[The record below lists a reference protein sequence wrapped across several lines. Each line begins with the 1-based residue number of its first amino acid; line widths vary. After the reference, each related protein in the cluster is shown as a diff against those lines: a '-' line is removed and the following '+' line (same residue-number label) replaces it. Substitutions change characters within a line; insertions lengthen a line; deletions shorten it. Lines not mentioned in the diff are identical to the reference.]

1 MNTSNIKK
9 YAPQARNDFIAAMR
23 KQAAK
28 YGITADRILP
38 AEQKGDLL
46 LIGDQVFPLSV
57 MKPRDK
63 LIKRIQTSSF
73 EQTIDYIAYS
83 WFNRLCAIR
92 YMECKGL
99 LDHGRRVLSS
109 ADGSAGLPQILE
121 ECLDIDLPGLDAS
134 RVAELKLD
142 GNKDEELYRELLL
155 AQCHGL
161 NQVMPLLFEQVSDES
176 ELLLPDNLTK
186 TDSLIRDL
194 VSSIPEEDWS
204 DVQIIGWLYQFYISE
219 KKDQVIGKV
228 VKSEDIP
235 AATQLF
241 TPNWIVKYLVQNS
254 VGRLWMMAQ
263 PDSTLASE
271 WEYYI
276 QPAEQTDEVNA
287 QLKQLIDVRISEDGD
302 TLNPESITVL
312 DPACGSGH
320 ILVEAYDCLKA
331 IYLERGYRSRDIPR
345 LILENNLYGID
356 IDTRAAQLASFALL
370 MKAREDDRRL
380 FSNPPK
386 LNIIAL
392 QDSLDLD
399 KDQTWQDLNLN
410 QAWQKGSH
418 FDLFGN
424 DQNDLSSPEND
435 ARYALIKELIQKF
448 KEATTFGSLICM
460 DSPEQDFAD
469 LQKTLQ
475 DLVAEGD
482 TLQKAAAKKLLPL
495 VIQAKLLAKQY
506 DAVIANPP
514 YMGGNGMNTALKDF
528 AKKKFPD
535 SKSDLFSMF
544 IERGFA
550 WCKDNGFNSMVTMQS
565 WMFLSSY
572 QAMREK
578 LLSNNSL
585 ISLIQLPYDGKGPTA
600 MGINFGV
607 SLAILQ
613 KYKINGLVGS
623 FDCFRYYEL
632 TEEGLPRKFPSLN
645 ERNVKTK
652 PDDFKKIPGSP
663 IAYWLDEKASLPFS
677 WEGKISTNSQ
687 LIQGMITGNN
697 SLYLRYWFEINKNSF
712 KELTNEGYWVP
723 YNKGGEAI
731 KWYGNHDYVA
741 NWKNNGQEFVRNRS
755 TNSHLYFK
763 PYVAWS
769 YLNTGGNAARLYPQG
784 FIWDVHGSGIFPNSE
799 KDLFQLTSFL
809 CSKVSNYYLAAI
821 NPTMSFQV
829 ENISMLPWDS
839 LKLQPKI
846 YENSKVAIDTAKYDW
861 DSHETSWDFTQNP
874 IIRTQQSNLEQA
886 FNTWQQ
892 QNADAVAEMKRLEEE
907 NNKLFIEAYGL
918 QDELTPDVPD
928 EQITL
933 TRADREK
940 DSQRLVSY
948 ALGCMMGR
956 YSLDEPGLIYAH
968 AGNQDFDASRYQTF
982 PADADGIIPLTEMH
996 WFEDDA
1002 THRIQEFLTAVWG
1015 KDTLDANMQW
1025 LAESLDKKASETAED
1040 TIRRY
1045 LASKF
1050 YKDHMQ
1056 TYKKRPIYW
1065 LFSSG
1070 KQGAFQA
1077 LVYLHRY
1084 NESTLARMRTEY
1096 VMPLISKM
1104 AAYANS
1110 LETAKESSDSAAEI
1124 KRIEKKLQE
1133 LHKQQA
1139 ELSSFEEKLRHYAD
1153 QRISLDLDDGVK
1165 VNYGKFG
1172 DVLAEVKAVTGE
1184 K

>member
-28 YGITADRILP
+28 YGITADSILP

-57 MKPRDK
+57 MKPREK

-155 AQCHGL
+155 AQCHAL
-161 NQVMPLLFEQVSDES
+161 NQVMPLLFEHVSDES

-392 QDSLDLD
+392 QDSQPDRLEAFSQDLANTNLEKSDLKELLDLFEH
-399 KDQTWQDLNLN
+399 
-410 QAWQKGSH
+410 AS
-418 FDLFGN
+418 
-424 DQNDLSSPEND
+424 
-435 ARYALIKELIQKF
+435 
-448 KEATTFGSLICM
+448 TFGSLIQI
-460 DSPEQDFAD
+460 PQAFTKKLPD
-469 LQKTLQ
+469 LETKLNTAL
-475 DLVAEGD
+475 ESGD
-482 TLQKAAAKKLLPL
+482 IFSQQSAHDLLPL
-495 VIQAKLLAKQY
+495 VQQAKLLAKQY

-514 YMGGNGMNTALKDF
+514 YMGGKGMNTALKDF

-535 SKSDLFSMF
+535 SKSDLFAMF
-544 IERGFA
+544 IERGFE
-550 WCKDNGFNSMVTMQS
+550 WCKDSGFNSMVTMQS

-572 QAMREK
+572 EAMREK

-585 ISLIQLPYDGKGPTA
+585 VSLIQLPYDGKGPTA
-600 MGINFGV
+600 MGISFGISV
-607 SLAILQ
+607 SILQ
-613 KYKINGLVGS
+613 KNKINGLIGD
-623 FDCFRYYEL
+623 FDCFRYFEL
-632 TEEGLPRKFPSLN
+632 TEDGIPKQFPSLN

-663 IAYWLDEKASLPFS
+663 VAYWASQKTLKSFS
-677 WEGKISTNSQ
+677 EFQLLENVGLVRQGASTSDNDRFLRRWYEVSKSK
-687 LIQGMITGNN
+687 LGLNIN
-697 SLYLRYWFEINKNSF
+697 SLKESIESKKKWF
-712 KELTNEGYWVP
+712 P
-723 YNKGGEAI
+723 YNKGGDYR
-731 KWYGNHDYVA
+731 KWYGNCEYIINYENDGYDL
-741 NWKNNGQEFVRNRS
+741 KEFQS
-755 TNSHLYFK
+755 TLNQGWTARLKSREYYFK
-763 PYVAWS
+763 
-769 YLNTGGNAARLYPQG
+769 NTVDFLHKSFFNQ
-784 FIWDVHGSGIFPNSE
+784 FNS
-799 KDLFQLTSFL
+799 LS
-809 CSKVSNYYLAAI
+809 
-821 NPTMSFQV
+821 
-829 ENISMLPWDS
+829 
-839 LKLQPKI
+839 
-846 YENSKVAIDTAKYDW
+846 
-861 DSHETSWDFTQNP
+861 FTQ
-874 IIRTQQSNLEQA
+874 S
-886 FNTWQQ
+886 
-892 QNADAVAEMKRLEEE
+892 
-907 NNKLFIEAYGL
+907 KLYM
-918 QDELTPDVPD
+918 P
-928 EQITL
+928 
-933 TRADREK
+933 
-940 DSQRLVSY
+940 
-948 ALGCMMGR
+948 
-956 YSLDEPGLIYAH
+956 
-968 AGNQDFDASRYQTF
+968 
-982 PADADGIIPLTEMH
+982 
-996 WFEDDA
+996 
-1002 THRIQEFLTAVWG
+1002 
-1015 KDTLDANMQW
+1015 
-1025 LAESLDKKASETAED
+1025 
-1040 TIRRY
+1040 
-1045 LASKF
+1045 ASKLNRRF
-1050 YKDHMQ
+1050 NRLRRFLYTQDKILKHFILPN
-1056 TYKKRPIYW
+1056 TC
-1065 LFSSG
+1065 
-1070 KQGAFQA
+1070 
-1077 LVYLHRY
+1077 
-1084 NESTLARMRTEY
+1084 ST
-1096 VMPLISKM
+1096 
-1104 AAYANS
+1104 
-1110 LETAKESSDSAAEI
+1110 
-1124 KRIEKKLQE
+1124 
-1133 LHKQQA
+1133 
-1139 ELSSFEEKLRHYAD
+1139 
-1153 QRISLDLDDGVK
+1153 
-1165 VNYGKFG
+1165 
-1172 DVLAEVKAVTGE
+1172 
-1184 K
+1184 

>member
-28 YGITADRILP
+28 YGITADSILP

-57 MKPRDK
+57 MKPREK
-63 LIKRIQTSSF
+63 LIKRIQATSF
-73 EQTIDYIAYS
+73 GQTIDYIAYS

-121 ECLDIDLPGLDAS
+121 ECLDIDLPSLDAG

-142 GNKDEELYRELLL
+142 GNKDEELYREILL
-155 AQCHGL
+155 AQCHAL

-194 VSSIPEEDWS
+194 VSSIPEEDWT

-287 QLKQLIDVRISEDGD
+287 QLKQLIDARISEDGD

-345 LILENNLYGID
+345 LILEKNLYGID

-392 QDSLDLD
+392 QDSQPERLDAFSQDLASTGLEKADLKELLDLFEH
-399 KDQTWQDLNLN
+399 
-410 QAWQKGSH
+410 AS
-418 FDLFGN
+418 
-424 DQNDLSSPEND
+424 
-435 ARYALIKELIQKF
+435 
-448 KEATTFGSLICM
+448 TFGSLIQI
-460 DSPEQDFAD
+460 PEAF
-469 LQKTLQ
+469 
-475 DLVAEGD
+475 
-482 TLQKAAAKKLLPL
+482 AKKLPDLETKLNEALESGDIFAQQSAQELLPL
-495 VIQAKLLAKQY
+495 IKQAKLLAKQY

-514 YMGGNGMNTALKDF
+514 YMGSKGMNTALKDF

-550 WCKDNGFNSMVTMQS
+550 WCKNSGFNSMVTMQS

-572 QAMREK
+572 EVMREK
-578 LLSNNSL
+578 LLQDRTLSCMVHMGN
-585 ISLIQLPYDGKGPTA
+585 GV
-600 MGINFGV
+600 MGIAFGTAATV
-607 SLAILQ
+607 MLNNHVNN
-613 KYKINGLVGS
+613 YEGS
-623 FDCFRYYEL
+623 FSYCENDDLSEY
-632 TEEGLPRKFPSLN
+632 GIPKQFPVQN
-645 ERNVKTK
+645 ERLKTAK

-663 IAYWLDEKASLPFS
+663 IAYWVSDKVRNSFSTFPNMGSLAVS
-677 WEGKISTNSQ
+677 SNGVQ
-687 LIQGMITGNN
+687 TGNN
-697 SLYLRYWFEINKNSF
+697 NNYVRSWNEINITKLNLKWF
-712 KELTNEGYWVP
+712 P
-723 YNKGGEAI
+723 YNKGGSYR
-731 KWYGNHDYVA
+731 KWYGNYEFLVD
-741 NWKNNGQEFVRNRS
+741 WEFNGRRIKSES
-755 TNSHLYFK
+755 NSCTRGEEYYLK
-763 PYVAWS
+763 LGITWS
-769 YLNTGGNAARLYPQG
+769 DVTSGKLAGRLLPEGFLFDAAGPSAFYEDKKLTYIGLGLLNTKFADY
-784 FIWDVHGSGIFPNSE
+784 W
-799 KDLFQLTSFL
+799 
-809 CSKVSNYYLAAI
+809 SKIL
-821 NPTMSFQV
+821 NPTLHFQSGDFRKLTLGPNYISINT
-829 ENISMLPWDS
+829 ENIVKS
-839 LKLQPKI
+839 LI
-846 YENSKVAIDTAKYDW
+846 SIAKFDW
-861 DSHETSWDFTQNP
+861 DSYETSWDFTQNP
-874 IIRTQQSNLEQA
+874 IIRTGQPNLEQA

-907 NNKLFIEAYGL
+907 NNKLFIDAYGL

-968 AGNQDFDASRYQTF
+968 AGNQDFDASRYQKF

-1015 KDTLDANMQW
+1015 KDTLDTNMQW
-1025 LAESLDKKASETAED
+1025 LAESLAKKANETAED

-1124 KRIEKKLQE
+1124 KRIEKKLQD

-1172 DVLAEVKAVTGE
+1172 DLLAEVKAVTGE

>member
-28 YGITADRILP
+28 YGITADSILS

-46 LIGDQVFPLSV
+46 LIGETVFPLSV
-57 MKPRDK
+57 LKPRDK
-63 LIKRIQTSSF
+63 LIKRIQASSF
-73 EQTIDYIAYS
+73 EQSIDYIAYS

-121 ECLDIDLPGLDAS
+121 ECLDIDLPGLNAS

-155 AQCHGL
+155 AQCHAL

-263 PDSTLASE
+263 PDSTLASS

-302 TLNPESITVL
+302 SLNPESITVL

-392 QDSLDLD
+392 QDSQPERLEAFSQDLASTGIAQTDLKELLDLFE
-399 KDQTWQDLNLN
+399 
-410 QAWQKGSH
+410 H
-418 FDLFGN
+418 
-424 DQNDLSSPEND
+424 SS
-435 ARYALIKELIQKF
+435 
-448 KEATTFGSLICM
+448 TFGSLIQI
-460 DSPEQDFAD
+460 P
-469 LQKTLQ
+469 
-475 DLVAEGD
+475 
-482 TLQKAAAKKLLPL
+482 AAFAKKLSDLESKLNTAAESGDIFSQQSAQELLTL
-495 VIQAKLLAKQY
+495 VQQAKLLAKQY

-514 YMGGNGMNTALKDF
+514 YMGGKGMNAALKDF
-528 AKKKFPD
+528 AKKQFPD
-535 SKSDLFSMF
+535 SKSDLFAMF

-550 WCKDNGFNSMVTMQS
+550 WCKDSGFNSMVTMQS

-572 QAMREK
+572 EAMREK
-578 LLSNNSL
+578 LLQDRTIQTMAHL
-585 ISLIQLPYDGKGPTA
+585 GARAFPEISGEVVQTTAFVMQGKHLEGFKPVFFRLVNTEQNKKEIELKA
-600 MGINFGV
+600 
-607 SLAILQ
+607 
-613 KYKINGLVGS
+613 GLNR
-623 FDCFRYYEL
+623 FDS
-632 TEEGLPRKFPSLN
+632 T
-645 ERNVKTK
+645 VQ
-652 PDDFKKIPGSP
+652 DDFKKIPGSP
-663 IAYWLDEKASLPFS
+663 VAYWVSDKVREIFHDSSSLSQFVKPMIGMRTGDNDRFMRRWYEVS
-677 WEGKISTNSQ
+677 LKESHFNSQ
-687 LIQGMITGNN
+687 SSAEAMESQKK
-697 SLYLRYWFEINKNSF
+697 WF
-712 KELTNEGYWVP
+712 P
-723 YNKGGEAI
+723 YQKGGSFRR
-731 KWYGNHDYVA
+731 WYGNLEYLV
-741 NWKNNGQEFVRNRS
+741 NWFNDGYEIKDNTL
-755 TNSHLYFK
+755 TN
-763 PYVAWS
+763 
-769 YLNTGGNAARLYPQG
+769 YPQLS
-784 FIWDVHGSGIFPNSE
+784 WDNLGWKISNEKSYFLPSITWTATSSSYFGVRFADSGCLYDVKGSFCSPSE
-799 KDLFQLTSFL
+799 DLLL
-809 CSKVSNYYLAAI
+809 LILGLLGSKFTESVVKIL
-821 NPTMSFQV
+821 NPTIEIQPRDIAV
-829 ENISMLPWDS
+829 IPYLHDKLS
-839 LKLQPKI
+839 LKKDEINFVVNKLIGISKLNWNS
-846 YENSKVAIDTAKYDW
+846 YETA
-861 DSHETSWDFTQNP
+861 WDFSQNP
-874 IIRTQQSNLEQA
+874 TIRTGQPNLEQA

-907 NNKLFIEAYGL
+907 NNKQFIDAYGL

-968 AGNQDFDASRYQTF
+968 AGNQDFDASRYQKF

-1002 THRIQEFLTAVWG
+1002 THRIQEFLAAVWG
-1015 KDTLDANMQW
+1015 KDTLEANMLW

-1104 AAYANS
+1104 TAMVNS
-1110 LETAKESSDSAAEI
+1110 LQSEIENSDSAAEI
-1124 KRIEKKLQE
+1124 KRKEKELQN

-1139 ELSSFEEKLRHYAD
+1139 ELSTFEEKLRHYAD

-1172 DVLAEVKAVTGE
+1172 DLLAEVKAVTGE

>member
-1 MNTSNIKK
+1 MNTSHIKK

-109 ADGSAGLPQILE
+109 ADGNAGLPQILE

-134 RVAELKLD
+134 RVAEFKLD

-155 AQCHGL
+155 AQCHAL

-276 QPAEQTDEVNA
+276 QPAEQSDEVNA

-356 IDTRAAQLASFALL
+356 IDTRAAQLASFVLL

-392 QDSLDLD
+392 QDSQPERLDAFSQDLASTGIVEADLKELLDLFEH
-399 KDQTWQDLNLN
+399 T
-410 QAWQKGSH
+410 S
-418 FDLFGN
+418 
-424 DQNDLSSPEND
+424 
-435 ARYALIKELIQKF
+435 
-448 KEATTFGSLICM
+448 TFGSLIQIPQAFSKKLP
-460 DSPEQDFAD
+460 DLESKLNTALESGDIFA
-469 LQKTLQ
+469 QQ
-475 DLVAEGD
+475 SAQE
-482 TLQKAAAKKLLPL
+482 LLPL
-495 VIQAKLLAKQY
+495 VLQAKLLAKQY

-514 YMGGNGMNTALKDF
+514 YMGSKFYTSSL
-528 AKKKFPD
+528 KKFID
-535 SKSDLFSMF
+535 KIYKVAKGDLYTCFMVRNEHFSKAGGLIGM
-544 IERGFA
+544 ITIP
-550 WCKDNGFNSMVTMQS
+550 N
-565 WMFLSSY
+565 WMFLSGY
-572 QAMREK
+572 EDLRERLFETTHLQTMSHNGRGVFGSDFGSCAFTFQK
-578 LLSNNSL
+578 APILNYLGAYKRL
-585 ISLIQLPYDGKGPTA
+585 FDKQG
-600 MGINFGV
+600 GV
-607 SLAILQ
+607 SSNDELDDLF
-613 KYKINGLVGS
+613 KKS
-623 FDCFRYYEL
+623 SCFFACE
-632 TEEGLPRKFPSLN
+632 N
-645 ERNVKTK
+645 
-652 PDDFKKIPGSP
+652 DFKKIPGSP
-663 IAYWLDEKASLPFS
+663 IAYWVSN
-677 WEGKISTNSQ
+677 KILSAFENFDSIDKYSTFK
-687 LIQGMITGNN
+687 QGMATSDNERF
-697 SLYLRYWFEINKNSF
+697 LRYWQEVSFNKADLNCCNPSDLIESKSKWF
-712 KELTNEGYWVP
+712 P
-723 YNKGGEAI
+723 YNKGGHYR
-731 KWYGNHDYVA
+731 KWYGNNEYFV
-741 NWKNNGQEFVRNRS
+741 NWENDGKEMKDF
-755 TNSHLYFK
+755 TATL
-763 PYVAWS
+763 
-769 YLNTGGNAARLYPQG
+769 PQG
-784 FIWDVHGSGIFPNSE
+784 TWVRLKSREYYCLPNITYSGLSIGDFACRISNHGFLFDTKGSCIFTEDYGDLLILSG
-799 KDLFQLTSFL
+799 LL
-809 CSKVSNYYLAAI
+809 
-821 NPTMSFQV
+821 
-829 ENISMLPWDS
+829 
-839 LKLQPKI
+839 
-846 YENSKVAIDTAKYDW
+846 NSKISQCFLNILCPTLDYSMVGVKKLPVIIIDQVKKTVEESRLIAKKDW
-861 DSHETSWDFTQNP
+861 DSYETSWDFTQNP
-874 IIRTQQSNLEQA
+874 IIHTQQSNLEQA

-892 QNADAVAEMKRLEEE
+892 QNTDAVAEMKHLEEE
-907 NNKLFIEAYGL
+907 NNKLFIDAYGL

-928 EQITL
+928 QQITL

-968 AGNQDFDASRYQTF
+968 AGNQDFEASRYQKF

-1015 KDTLDANMQW
+1015 KDTLDANMLW

-1104 AAYANS
+1104 SAMANS
-1110 LETAKESSDSAAEI
+1110 LQSEIENSDSAAEI
-1124 KRIEKKLQE
+1124 KRKEKELQN

-1172 DVLAEVKAVTGE
+1172 DLLAEVKAITGE

>member
-28 YGITADRILP
+28 YGITADSILP

-57 MKPRDK
+57 MKSRDK

-121 ECLDIDLPGLDAS
+121 ECLDIDLPNLDAS

-155 AQCHGL
+155 AQCHAL

-254 VGRLWMMAQ
+254 VGRLWMMAH
-263 PDSTLASE
+263 PESTLASS

-276 QPAEQTDEVNA
+276 QPAEQSDEVNA

-392 QDSLDLD
+392 QDSQPERLQAFSQDLANTGIAQADLKELLDLFEH
-399 KDQTWQDLNLN
+399 
-410 QAWQKGSH
+410 AS
-418 FDLFGN
+418 
-424 DQNDLSSPEND
+424 
-435 ARYALIKELIQKF
+435 
-448 KEATTFGSLICM
+448 TFGSLIEI
-460 DSPEQDFAD
+460 PQAF
-469 LQKTLQ
+469 
-475 DLVAEGD
+475 
-482 TLQKAAAKKLLPL
+482 AKKLPDLESKLNTALESGDIFSQQSAQELLPL
-495 VIQAKLLAKQY
+495 VQQAKLLGKQY

-514 YMGGNGMNTALKDF
+514 YMGGKGMNTALKDF

-535 SKSDLFSMF
+535 SKSDLFAMF

-550 WCKDNGFNSMVTMQS
+550 WCKDSGFNSMVTMQS

-572 QAMREK
+572 EAMREK
-578 LLSNNSL
+578 LLQDRTIQTMAHL
-585 ISLIQLPYDGKGPTA
+585 GARAFPEISGEVVQTTAFVMQGTHLNGFKPVFFRLVDTAQDSKEIELKAGLNRFDSTIQ
-600 MGINFGV
+600 
-607 SLAILQ
+607 
-613 KYKINGLVGS
+613 
-623 FDCFRYYEL
+623 
-632 TEEGLPRKFPSLN
+632 
-645 ERNVKTK
+645 
-652 PDDFKKIPGSP
+652 DDFKKIPGSP
-663 IAYWLDEKASLPFS
+663 IAYWVSDNVREIFDISPSLS
-677 WEGKISTNSQ
+677 SIAETRK
-687 LIQGMITGNN
+687 GMVTGNN
-697 SLYLRYWFEINKNSF
+697 ENYVRSWYEIKISNFGAAGYSRESAKCSGLKWF
-712 KELTNEGYWVP
+712 P
-723 YNKGGEAI
+723 YNKGGGFR
-731 KWYGNHDYVA
+731 KWYGNKIDVVNWQNDGALLQSAKHPTENRVWATNFNLDYIFKPNVNWGAVTSSDFSARYSCGGELFDAGGSAAFTDNYPLMLLIAYLNSYVA
-741 NWKNNGQEFVRNRS
+741 
-755 TNSHLYFK
+755 
-763 PYVAWS
+763 S
-769 YLNTGGNAARLYPQG
+769 YCLKT
-784 FIWDVHGSGIFPNSE
+784 
-799 KDLFQLTSFL
+799 
-809 CSKVSNYYLAAI
+809 I
-821 NPTMSFQV
+821 NPTLNFQAG
-829 ENISMLPWDS
+829 NISNLPIKIMNSDTVTTYTS
-839 LKLQPKI
+839 KLI
-846 YENSKVAIDTAKYDW
+846 DLSKTDW
-861 DSHETSWDFTQNP
+861 DSYEISWDFTENP
-874 IIRTQQSNLEQA
+874 IIRTGQPNLEQA
-886 FNTWQQ
+886 FNSWQQ

-907 NNKLFIEAYGL
+907 NNKLFIDAYGL

-968 AGNQDFDASRYQTF
+968 AGNQDFDASRYQKF

-1015 KDTLDANMQW
+1015 KDTLDANMLW

-1124 KRIEKKLQE
+1124 KRIEKKLQD

-1172 DVLAEVKAVTGE
+1172 DLLANVKDITGD
-1184 K
+1184 KSQ

>member
-46 LIGDQVFPLSV
+46 LIGDQVFSLSV
-57 MKPRDK
+57 MKPREK

-155 AQCHGL
+155 AQCHAL

-263 PDSTLASE
+263 PESMLASG

-276 QPAEQTDEVNA
+276 QPAEQSDEVNA

-302 TLNPESITVL
+302 SLNPESITVL

-392 QDSLDLD
+392 QDSQPERLDAISQDLASTGIAQADLKELLDLFEH
-399 KDQTWQDLNLN
+399 
-410 QAWQKGSH
+410 AS
-418 FDLFGN
+418 
-424 DQNDLSSPEND
+424 
-435 ARYALIKELIQKF
+435 
-448 KEATTFGSLICM
+448 TFGSLIQI
-460 DSPEQDFAD
+460 PEAF
-469 LQKTLQ
+469 
-475 DLVAEGD
+475 
-482 TLQKAAAKKLLPL
+482 AKKLPDLESKLNKALESGDIFAQQSAQELLPL
-495 VIQAKLLAKQY
+495 VQQAKLLAKQY

-514 YMGGNGMNTALKDF
+514 YMGGKGMNTALKDF

-535 SKSDLFSMF
+535 SKSDLFAMF
-544 IERGFA
+544 IERGFE
-550 WCKDNGFNSMVTMQS
+550 WCKDSGFNSMVTMQS

-572 QAMREK
+572 EAMREK
-578 LLSNNSL
+578 LLQDRTIQTMAHL
-585 ISLIQLPYDGKGPTA
+585 GARAFPEISGEVVQTTAFVMQGKHLDGFKPVFFRLVDTEQD
-600 MGINFGV
+600 
-607 SLAILQ
+607 Q
-613 KYKINGLVGS
+613 KENELKAGLNR
-623 FDCFRYYEL
+623 FDS
-632 TEEGLPRKFPSLN
+632 T
-645 ERNVKTK
+645 VQ
-652 PDDFKKIPGSP
+652 DDFKKIPGSP
-663 IAYWLDEKASLPFS
+663 VAYWVSEKVREIFDVSPSLSLIAETRKGMVTGSNENYVRS
-677 WEGKISTNSQ
+677 W
-687 LIQGMITGNN
+687 
-697 SLYLRYWFEINKNSF
+697 YEINTSTF
-712 KELTNEGYWVP
+712 GSTGYSRESAKKSGLKWFP
-723 YNKGGEAI
+723 YNKGGGFR
-731 KWYGNHDYVA
+731 KWYGNKLDVVNWQNDGALLQSAKHPTENRVWATNFNLDYIFKPNVNWGAVTSSDFSARYSCGSELFDAGGSAAFTDNYPLMLLIAYLNSYVA
-741 NWKNNGQEFVRNRS
+741 
-755 TNSHLYFK
+755 
-763 PYVAWS
+763 S
-769 YLNTGGNAARLYPQG
+769 YCLKT
-784 FIWDVHGSGIFPNSE
+784 
-799 KDLFQLTSFL
+799 
-809 CSKVSNYYLAAI
+809 I
-821 NPTMSFQV
+821 NPTLNFQAG
-829 ENISMLPWDS
+829 NISNLPIKIMNSDTVTTYTS
-839 LKLQPKI
+839 KLI
-846 YENSKVAIDTAKYDW
+846 DLSKTDW
-861 DSHETSWDFTQNP
+861 DSYEISWDFTENP
-874 IIRTQQSNLEQA
+874 IIRTGQPNLEQA
-886 FNTWQQ
+886 FNTWKQ
-892 QNADAVAEMKRLEEE
+892 QNSAAVAEMKRLEEE
-907 NNKLFIEAYGL
+907 NNKLFIDAYGL

-968 AGNQDFDASRYQTF
+968 AGNRDFDANRYQKF
-982 PADADGIIPLTEMH
+982 PVDADGIIPLTEMH

-1025 LAESLDKKASETAED
+1025 LAESLDKKANETAED

-1124 KRIEKKLQE
+1124 KRIEKKLQD

-1172 DVLAEVKAVTGE
+1172 DLLAEVKAITGGSGE
-1184 K
+1184 

>member
-1 MNTSNIKK
+1 MNTTNIKK

-28 YGITADRILP
+28 YGITAEQILP

-46 LIGDQVFPLSV
+46 LIGDTVFPLSV
-57 MKPRDK
+57 TKPREK
-63 LIKRIQTSSF
+63 LIKRIQASSF
-73 EQTIDYIAYS
+73 EQSIDYIAYS

-121 ECLDIDLPGLDAS
+121 ECLEIDLPGLDRS
-134 RVAELKLD
+134 RIAELKLD

-155 AQCHGL
+155 AQCHAL

-263 PDSTLASE
+263 PDSTLASS

-392 QDSLDLD
+392 QDSQPERLEALSQDLANTGIAQSDLKELLDLFEH
-399 KDQTWQDLNLN
+399 
-410 QAWQKGSH
+410 AS
-418 FDLFGN
+418 
-424 DQNDLSSPEND
+424 
-435 ARYALIKELIQKF
+435 
-448 KEATTFGSLICM
+448 TFGSLIQI
-460 DSPEQDFAD
+460 PQTF
-469 LQKTLQ
+469 
-475 DLVAEGD
+475 
-482 TLQKAAAKKLLPL
+482 AKKLPELESKLNKALESGDIFAQQSAQELLPF
-495 VIQAKLLAKQY
+495 VQQANLLAKQY

-514 YMGGNGMNTALKDF
+514 YMGGKGMNTALKDF

-535 SKSDLFSMF
+535 SKSDLFAMF
-544 IERGFA
+544 IERGFV

-572 QAMREK
+572 EAMREK
-578 LLSNNSL
+578 LLQDRTIQTMAHL
-585 ISLIQLPYDGKGPTA
+585 GARAFPEISGEVVQATAFVMQGKHLNGFKPVFFRLVDTEKDQKENELKAGLNRFDSTIQ
-600 MGINFGV
+600 
-607 SLAILQ
+607 
-613 KYKINGLVGS
+613 
-623 FDCFRYYEL
+623 
-632 TEEGLPRKFPSLN
+632 
-645 ERNVKTK
+645 
-652 PDDFKKIPGSP
+652 DDFKKIPGSP
-663 IAYWLDEKASLPFS
+663 VAYWVSEKVREIFSL
-677 WEGKISTNSQ
+677 EKIGALLKSDGQ
-687 LIQGMITGNN
+687 LLTGNN
-697 SLYLRYWFEINKNSF
+697 EKFLRNFWEIKANEVGHDKNW
-712 KELTNEGYWVP
+712 KLHH
-723 YNKGGEAI
+723 KGGDYR
-731 KWYGNHDYVA
+731 KWYGNVE
-741 NWKNNGQEFVRNRS
+741 WV
-755 TNSHLYFK
+755 
-763 PYVAWS
+763 VAWD
-769 YLNTGGNAARLYPQG
+769 LNTREHYRKDKIARIPKEEVWDLEGVTWSTITSANASFRKVLWFESFNKAAPTLLGKDPQD
-784 FIWDVHGSGIFPNSE
+784 IDLCLGILNSKISE
-799 KDLFQLTSFL
+799 KLLKIL
-809 CSKVSNYYLAAI
+809 
-821 NPTMSFQV
+821 NPTVNCLV
-829 ENISMLPWDS
+829 EDIEAIPILKINS
-839 LKLQPKI
+839 LDFI
-846 YENSKVAIDTAKYDW
+846 ENVRRCVLLSKGDW
-861 DSHETSWDFTQNP
+861 DSYENSWDFTQNP
-874 IIRTQQSNLEQA
+874 IIRTQQPNLEQA

-907 NNKLFIEAYGL
+907 NNKLFIDAYGL
-918 QDELTPDVPD
+918 QDELTPEVPD
-928 EQITL
+928 AQITL

-968 AGNQDFDASRYQTF
+968 AGNQDFDASRYQAF
-982 PADADGIIPLTEMH
+982 QADADGIIPLTEMH

-1002 THRIQEFLTAVWG
+1002 THRIREFLAAVWG
-1015 KDTLDANMQW
+1015 KDTLEANMLW

-1104 AAYANS
+1104 AAMVNS
-1110 LETAKESSDSAAEI
+1110 LHSEIENSDSAAEI
-1124 KRIEKKLQE
+1124 KRKEKELQN

-1139 ELSSFEEKLRHYAD
+1139 ELSTFEEKLRHYAD

-1172 DVLAEVKAVTGE
+1172 DLLAEVKAITGE

>member
-28 YGITADRILP
+28 YGITADSILP

-57 MKPRDK
+57 MKPREK

-109 ADGSAGLPQILE
+109 ADGSAGLPQLLE
-121 ECLDIDLPGLDAS
+121 ECLDIELPGLNTS

-155 AQCHGL
+155 AQCHAL

-254 VGRLWMMAQ
+254 VGRLWMMAH
-263 PDSTLASE
+263 PESTLASS

-392 QDSLDLD
+392 QDSQPERLDAFSQDLANTGIAQTDLKELLDLFEH
-399 KDQTWQDLNLN
+399 
-410 QAWQKGSH
+410 AS
-418 FDLFGN
+418 
-424 DQNDLSSPEND
+424 
-435 ARYALIKELIQKF
+435 
-448 KEATTFGSLICM
+448 TFGSLIQI
-460 DSPEQDFAD
+460 PEAF
-469 LQKTLQ
+469 
-475 DLVAEGD
+475 
-482 TLQKAAAKKLLPL
+482 AKKLPDLEEKLNIALESGDIFAQQSAQELLPL
-495 VIQAKLLAKQY
+495 VQQAKLLAKQY

-514 YMGGNGMNTALKDF
+514 YMGGKGMNPALKDF

-535 SKSDLFSMF
+535 SKSDLFAMF

-550 WCKDNGFNSMVTMQS
+550 WSKDSGFNNMVTMQS

-572 QAMREK
+572 EAMREK
-578 LLSNNSL
+578 LLQDRTIQTMAHL
-585 ISLIQLPYDGKGPTA
+585 GARAFPEISGEVVQATAFVMQGKHLDGFKPVFFRLVDTEQDQKETELRSGLNRFDSTIQ
-600 MGINFGV
+600 
-607 SLAILQ
+607 
-613 KYKINGLVGS
+613 
-623 FDCFRYYEL
+623 
-632 TEEGLPRKFPSLN
+632 
-645 ERNVKTK
+645 
-652 PDDFKKIPGSP
+652 DDFKKIPGSP
-663 IAYWLDEKASLPFS
+663 IAYWAPKEFIKSFKVHKPIYDISIS
-677 WEGKISTNSQ
+677 EGQN
-687 LIQGMITGNN
+687 ITANN
-697 SLYLRYWFEINKNSF
+697 NKYLRQHWEINKDLVSTSGKWAF
-712 KELTNEGYWVP
+712 YA
-723 YNKGGEAI
+723 KGGIFRKWFGNLDTVVDWSKEARKAYREHPSARI
-731 KWYGNHDYVA
+731 IPEYLRFREGITWTLIS
-741 NWKNNGQEFVRNRS
+741 S
-755 TNSHLYFK
+755 TSQSFRLLPTYATFDK
-763 PYVAWS
+763 
-769 YLNTGGNAARLYPQG
+769 GG
-784 FIWDVHGSGIFPNSE
+784 SSIFFDNSE
-799 KDLFQLTSFL
+799 KLKSTLLFL
-809 CSKVSNYYLAAI
+809 
-821 NPTMSFQV
+821 
-829 ENISMLPWDS
+829 
-839 LKLQPKI
+839 
-846 YENSKVAIDTAKYDW
+846 NSKVAEYSFKFFNSTLNLQVDDVRKLPFTAELIDINNKKLDSLIEISKKDW
-861 DSHETSWDFTQNP
+861 DSYETSWDFTQNP

-892 QNADAVAEMKRLEEE
+892 QNTDAVAEMKRLEEE
-907 NNKLFIEAYGL
+907 NNKLFIDAYGL

-956 YSLDEPGLIYAH
+956 YNLDEPGLIYAH
-968 AGNQDFDASRYQTF
+968 AGNQDFDASRYKTF

-1002 THRIQEFLTAVWG
+1002 TYRIREFLTAVWG

-1025 LAESLDKKASETAED
+1025 LAESLDKKANETAED

-1104 AAYANS
+1104 AAYANL
-1110 LETAKESSDSAAEI
+1110 LETAKENSDSAAEI
-1124 KRIEKKLQE
+1124 KRKEKELQN

-1139 ELSSFEEKLRHYAD
+1139 ELSRFEEKLRHYAD

-1172 DVLAEVKAVTGE
+1172 DLLAEVKAITGE

>member
-28 YGITADRILP
+28 YGITADNILP

-57 MKPRDK
+57 MKSREK

-155 AQCHGL
+155 VQCHAL

-194 VSSIPEEDWS
+194 VTSIPEEDWS

-276 QPAEQTDEVNA
+276 QPAEQSNEVNA

-392 QDSLDLD
+392 QDSQPERLDAFSQDLASTGIAQTDLKELLDL
-399 KDQTWQDLNLN
+399 
-410 QAWQKGSH
+410 
-418 FDLFGN
+418 F
-424 DQNDLSSPEND
+424 E
-435 ARYALIKELIQKF
+435 YAS
-448 KEATTFGSLICM
+448 TFGSLIQI
-460 DSPEQDFAD
+460 PQAF
-469 LQKTLQ
+469 
-475 DLVAEGD
+475 
-482 TLQKAAAKKLLPL
+482 AKKLPDLESKLNTALESGDIFAQQSAQELLPL
-495 VIQAKLLAKQY
+495 LQQAKLLAKQY

-514 YMGGNGMNTALKDF
+514 YMGNKYLNPNLKNYL
-528 AKKKFPD
+528 KKNYQGYEK
-535 SKSDLFSMF
+535 DLFSAFMIRDLQLAKESGQLGFMSPFVWMF
-544 IERGFA
+544 I
-550 WCKDNGFNSMVTMQS
+550 
-565 WMFLSSY
+565 SSY
-572 QAMREK
+572 ENLRAHF
-578 LLSNNSL
+578 
-585 ISLIQLPYDGKGPTA
+585 IDHATITSLIQLEYSGFDGATVPICTFTLAKSHVSNFMGSYIRLSDFRGSENQAPKTLQAINNPDCGWFFTA
-600 MGINFGV
+600 
-607 SLAILQ
+607 
-613 KYKINGLVGS
+613 
-623 FDCFRYYEL
+623 
-632 TEEGLPRKFPSLN
+632 
-645 ERNVKTK
+645 K

-663 IAYWLDEKASLPFS
+663 IAYWMPENLKNIFKVSEKLGDIAPVKKGLVTSDNNRFLRT
-677 WEGKISTNSQ
+677 WYEVNIGKTNFTCDSRKTSYTCGAKWFP
-687 LIQGMITGNN
+687 IN
-697 SLYLRYWFEINKNSF
+697 S
-712 KELTNEGYWVP
+712 
-723 YNKGGEAI
+723 GGEFR
-731 KWYGNHDYVA
+731 KWYGNNETLINWELDGKEIIEYNADLYGSASRQIQNTQYYFKEALTWSNITSGRFGIRATGKGYIFGCAGTVALPKEGDFYYIAALLNSHIANYLLQIFNPTLNFVVA
-741 NWKNNGQEFVRNRS
+741 NIASLAVVTLPNYKINITDNTKSLIHFAK
-755 TNSHLYFK
+755 TN
-763 PYVAWS
+763 
-769 YLNTGGNAARLYPQG
+769 
-784 FIWDVHGSGIFPNSE
+784 
-799 KDLFQLTSFL
+799 
-809 CSKVSNYYLAAI
+809 
-821 NPTMSFQV
+821 
-829 ENISMLPWDS
+829 WDS
-839 LKLQPKI
+839 
-846 YENSKVAIDTAKYDW
+846 Y
-861 DSHETSWDFTQNP
+861 ETSWDFSLNP
-874 IIRTQQSNLEQA
+874 IICTQQPNLEQA
-886 FNTWQQ
+886 FNSWQQ
-892 QNADAVAEMKRLEEE
+892 QNAYAVAEMKRLEEE
-907 NNKLFIEAYGL
+907 NNKLFIDAYGL

-1002 THRIQEFLTAVWG
+1002 THRIREFLTAVWG
-1015 KDTLDANMQW
+1015 KDTLDANMLW
-1025 LAESLDKKASETAED
+1025 LAESLGKKASETAED

-1104 AAYANS
+1104 AAYATS

-1124 KRIEKKLQE
+1124 KRIEKKLQD

-1172 DVLAEVKAVTGE
+1172 DLLAEVKAITGGSGE
-1184 K
+1184 

>member
-28 YGITADRILP
+28 YGITADSILP

-155 AQCHGL
+155 AQCHAL

-263 PDSTLASE
+263 PESMLSNE

-287 QLKQLIDVRISEDGD
+287 QLKKLIDVRISEDGD

-392 QDSLDLD
+392 QDSQPDRLEAFSQDLANTGIAQTDLKELLDL
-399 KDQTWQDLNLN
+399 
-410 QAWQKGSH
+410 
-418 FDLFGN
+418 F
-424 DQNDLSSPEND
+424 E
-435 ARYALIKELIQKF
+435 YAS
-448 KEATTFGSLICM
+448 TFGSLIQI
-460 DSPEQDFAD
+460 PEAF
-469 LQKTLQ
+469 
-475 DLVAEGD
+475 
-482 TLQKAAAKKLLPL
+482 AKKLPDLETKLNEALESGDIFAQQSAQEILPL
-495 VIQAKLLAKQY
+495 VQQAKLLAKQY

-514 YMGGNGMNTALKDF
+514 YMGGKGMNTALKDF

-535 SKSDLFSMF
+535 SKSDLFAIF
-544 IERGFA
+544 IERGFV
-550 WCKDNGFNSMVTMQS
+550 WCKSSGFNSMVTMQS

-572 QAMREK
+572 EAMREK
-578 LLSNNSL
+578 LLQDRTLSCMVHMGN
-585 ISLIQLPYDGKGPTA
+585 GV
-600 MGINFGV
+600 MGIAFGTAATV
-607 SLAILQ
+607 MLNNHVNN
-613 KYKINGLVGS
+613 YEGS
-623 FDCFRYYEL
+623 FSYCENDDVNEF
-632 TEEGLPRKFPSLN
+632 GIPKQFPVQN
-645 ERNVKTK
+645 ERLKTAK

-663 IAYWLDEKASLPFS
+663 VAYWLS
-677 WEGKISTNSQ
+677 N
-687 LIQGMITGNN
+687 
-697 SLYLRYWFEINKNSF
+697 NSF
-712 KELTNEGYWVP
+712 KVFEKSETIQNVAEPRQGMATSDVNRFIRFWHEVSYKNIKLDSSDNNEAKKSTCKWFP
-723 YNKGGEAI
+723 HNKGGEFRR
-731 KWYGNHDYVA
+731 WYGNNLHVV
-741 NWKNNGQEFVRNRS
+741 NWYNGGEEVLGYAAQLYGSPTRTIKNISF
-755 TNSHLYFK
+755 YFQ
-763 PYVAWS
+763 PSVSWS
-769 YLNTGGNAARLYPQG
+769 L
-784 FIWDVHGSGIFPNSE
+784 IGSGIFSARINDKGFTFDVAGPSAFPTQENLNFVAGFLNSNVA
-799 KDLFQLTSFL
+799 FHFI
-809 CSKVSNYYLAAI
+809 KVL
-821 NPTMSFQV
+821 NPTLNFNSGDIARLPFVDGIPKEKSSFV
-829 ENISMLPWDS
+829 HS
-839 LKLQPKI
+839 LKEI
-846 YENSKVAIDTAKYDW
+846 AKEDW
-861 DSHETSWDFTQNP
+861 DSFEISWDFTQNP
-874 IIRTQQSNLEQA
+874 IIRSNQPTLQQA

-892 QNADAVAEMKRLEEE
+892 QNADIVAEMKRLEEE
-907 NNKLFIEAYGL
+907 NNKLFIDAYGL

-940 DSQRLVSY
+940 DSQRLVNRT
-948 ALGCMMGR
+948 GFVG
-956 YSLDEPGLIYAH
+956 
-968 AGNQDFDASRYQTF
+968 
-982 PADADGIIPLTEMH
+982 
-996 WFEDDA
+996 
-1002 THRIQEFLTAVWG
+1002 
-1015 KDTLDANMQW
+1015 
-1025 LAESLDKKASETAED
+1025 ES
-1040 TIRRY
+1040 I
-1045 LASKF
+1045 F
-1050 YKDHMQ
+1050 
-1056 TYKKRPIYW
+1056 
-1065 LFSSG
+1065 
-1070 KQGAFQA
+1070 
-1077 LVYLHRY
+1077 
-1084 NESTLARMRTEY
+1084 
-1096 VMPLISKM
+1096 
-1104 AAYANS
+1104 
-1110 LETAKESSDSAAEI
+1110 
-1124 KRIEKKLQE
+1124 
-1133 LHKQQA
+1133 
-1139 ELSSFEEKLRHYAD
+1139 
-1153 QRISLDLDDGVK
+1153 
-1165 VNYGKFG
+1165 
-1172 DVLAEVKAVTGE
+1172 
-1184 K
+1184 

>member
-28 YGITADRILP
+28 YGITADNILP

-57 MKPRDK
+57 MKSREK

-121 ECLDIDLPGLDAS
+121 ECLDIDLPGLNAS

-155 AQCHGL
+155 AQCHAL

-302 TLNPESITVL
+302 SLNPESITVL

-331 IYLERGYRSRDIPR
+331 IYLERGYRRRDIPR

-392 QDSLDLD
+392 QDSQPERLEAFNQDLTSTGIAQADLKELLDLFEH
-399 KDQTWQDLNLN
+399 
-410 QAWQKGSH
+410 AS
-418 FDLFGN
+418 
-424 DQNDLSSPEND
+424 
-435 ARYALIKELIQKF
+435 
-448 KEATTFGSLICM
+448 TFGSLIQI
-460 DSPEQDFAD
+460 PEAFAKKLPD
-469 LQKTLQ
+469 LESKLNT
-475 DLVAEGD
+475 
-482 TLQKAAAKKLLPL
+482 AAASGDIFSQQSAQELLPL
-495 VIQAKLLAKQY
+495 VQQAKILAKKY

-514 YMGGNGMNTALKDF
+514 YMGGKGMNTALKDF

-535 SKSDLFSMF
+535 SKSDLFAMF
-544 IERGFA
+544 IERGFE
-550 WCKDNGFNSMVTMQS
+550 WCKNSGFNSMVTMQS

-572 QAMREK
+572 EAMREK
-578 LLSNNSL
+578 LLQYRTIQTMAHL
-585 ISLIQLPYDGKGPTA
+585 GARAFPEISGEVVQTTAFVMQGEHLDGFKPVFFRLVDTTQDSKEVELKAGLNRFDSTIQ
-600 MGINFGV
+600 
-607 SLAILQ
+607 
-613 KYKINGLVGS
+613 
-623 FDCFRYYEL
+623 
-632 TEEGLPRKFPSLN
+632 
-645 ERNVKTK
+645 
-652 PDDFKKIPGSP
+652 DDFKKIPGSP
-663 IAYWLDEKASLPFS
+663 VAYWVSPSVLKCFAENTCLSSFAVAKSGQNTGDNNRFIKLWSEVNNN
-677 WEGKISTNSQ
+677 KIGFNYTTLAETEN
-687 LIQGMITGNN
+687 GHKF
-697 SLYLRYWFEINKNSF
+697 Y
-712 KELTNEGYWVP
+712 P
-723 YNKGGEAI
+723 YNKGGEYR
-731 KWYGNHDYVA
+731 KWYGNFEYVI
-741 NWKNNGQEFVRNRS
+741 NWENNGREIKEYAVKRNNGKHWSRYIQNLDLMFKEGVTWTFIS
-755 TNSHLYFK
+755 SSYFGARYTPKGHLFDYAGCSAFC
-763 PYVAWS
+763 
-769 YLNTGGNAARLYPQG
+769 
-784 FIWDVHGSGIFPNSE
+784 E
-799 KDLFQLTSFL
+799 KDQLDVL
-809 CSKVSNYYLAAI
+809 ILLMCSKTSEYFLKVT
-821 NPTMSFQV
+821 NPTLNLQPGNVSKIPVPKYLQKELLPQLANNLV
-829 ENISMLPWDS
+829 NIS
-839 LKLQPKI
+839 
-846 YENSKVAIDTAKYDW
+846 KYDW
-861 DSHETSWDFTQNP
+861 DSYETSWDFTQNP
-874 IIRTQQSNLEQA
+874 IIRTQQPNLELA

-892 QNADAVAEMKRLEEE
+892 QNADAVTEMKRLEEE
-907 NNKLFIEAYGL
+907 NNKLFIDAYGL
-918 QDELTPDVPD
+918 QDELTPDVLD

-1015 KDTLDANMQW
+1015 KETLDANMQW

-1124 KRIEKKLQE
+1124 KRIEKKLQD

-1172 DVLAEVKAVTGE
+1172 DLLAEVKAVTGE

>member
-1 MNTSNIKK
+1 MNTTNIKK

-28 YGITADRILP
+28 YGITAEQILP

-46 LIGDQVFPLSV
+46 LIGDTVFPLSV
-57 MKPRDK
+57 TKPREK
-63 LIKRIQTSSF
+63 LIKRIQASSF
-73 EQTIDYIAYS
+73 EQSIDYIAYS

-155 AQCHGL
+155 AQCHAL

-263 PDSTLASE
+263 PDSTLASS

-276 QPAEQTDEVNA
+276 QPAEQSDEVNA

-392 QDSLDLD
+392 QDSQPERLDAFSQDLASTGIVEADLKELLDLFEH
-399 KDQTWQDLNLN
+399 T
-410 QAWQKGSH
+410 S
-418 FDLFGN
+418 
-424 DQNDLSSPEND
+424 
-435 ARYALIKELIQKF
+435 
-448 KEATTFGSLICM
+448 TFGSLIQIPVAFVKKL
-460 DSPEQDFAD
+460 SD
-469 LQKTLQ
+469 LETKLKIA
-475 DLVAEGD
+475 LESGD
-482 TLQKAAAKKLLPL
+482 IFSQQSAQELLPL
-495 VIQAKLLAKQY
+495 VQQAMLLAKQY

-514 YMGGNGMNTALKDF
+514 YMGGKGMNTALKDF

-535 SKSDLFSMF
+535 SKSDLFAMF

-550 WCKDNGFNSMVTMQS
+550 WCKDSGFNSMVTMQS

-572 QAMREK
+572 EAMREK
-578 LLSNNSL
+578 LLQNRS
-585 ISLIQLPYDGKGPTA
+585 IFALIQIGYNSFPE
-600 MGINFGV
+600 INSKVAQACCFT
-607 SLAILQ
+607 IL
-613 KYKINGLVGS
+613 
-623 FDCFRYYEL
+623 
-632 TEEGLPRKFPSLN
+632 
-645 ERNVKTK
+645 KTK
-652 PDDFKKIPGSP
+652 IKSFKGTYVNLNNAPQAADKDKVFLRRTSQIIFDRVQEDFKKIPGSP
-663 IAYWLDEKASLPFS
+663 VAYWVNDKLRESFKYAPFS
-677 WEGKISTNSQ
+677 DVA
-687 LIQGMITGNN
+687 LPIQGIITGNTEKFIKHWSEV
-697 SLYLRYWFEINKNSF
+697 SLSDIRISNNFV
-712 KELTNEGYWVP
+712 GHWVP
-723 YNKGGEAI
+723 YAKGGELR
-731 KWYGNHDYVA
+731 KWYGNNNYLV
-741 NWKNNGQEFVRNRS
+741 NWKNNGDDLVRSRS
-755 TNSHLYFK
+755 TNSEFYFK
-763 PYVAWS
+763 KCITWTMITSADF
-769 YLNTGGNAARLYPQG
+769 TARFCPEG
-784 FIWDVHGSGIFPNSE
+784 FLWDVSGSIAFCKNE
-799 KDLFQLTSFL
+799 DNTLAVLAFL
-809 CSKVSNYYLAAI
+809 CSNLSQIFLNTI
-821 NPTMSFQV
+821 NPTLNTNI
-829 ENISMLPWDS
+829 ENIEVLPINLS
-839 LKLQPKI
+839 NKKSVLSI
-846 YENSKVAIDTAKYDW
+846 AERCVSIAKKDW
-861 DSHETSWDFTQNP
+861 DSYETSWDFTQNP

-892 QNADAVAEMKRLEEE
+892 QNTDAVAEMKRLEEE
-907 NNKLFIEAYGL
+907 NNKLFIDAYGL
-918 QDELTPDVPD
+918 QDELTPEVPD
-928 EQITL
+928 KQITL

-940 DSQRLVSY
+940 DCQRLVSY

-968 AGNQDFDASRYQTF
+968 AGNQDFDASRYQKF

-1015 KDTLDANMQW
+1015 KDTLDTNMQW
-1025 LAESLDKKASETAED
+1025 LAESLDKKANETAED

-1104 AAYANS
+1104 SAMANS
-1110 LETAKESSDSAAEI
+1110 LESEIENSDSAAEI
-1124 KRIEKKLQE
+1124 KRKEKELQN

-1139 ELSSFEEKLRHYAD
+1139 ELSSFEEKLRHFAD
-1153 QRISLDLDDGVK
+1153 QRIHLDLDDGVK

-1172 DVLAEVKAVTGE
+1172 DLLAEVKAITGE

>member
-1 MNTSNIKK
+1 MNTSHIKK

-28 YGITADRILP
+28 YGITADSILP

-57 MKPRDK
+57 MKPREK
-63 LIKRIQTSSF
+63 LIKRIQATSF

-121 ECLDIDLPGLDAS
+121 ECLDIELPGLNAS

-155 AQCHGL
+155 AQCHAL

-276 QPAEQTDEVNA
+276 QPAEQSDEVNA
-287 QLKQLIDVRISEDGD
+287 QLKKLIDVRISEDGD

-345 LILENNLYGID
+345 LILEKNLYGID

-392 QDSLDLD
+392 RDSQPERLDAFSQDLASANIAQADLKELLDLFEH
-399 KDQTWQDLNLN
+399 
-410 QAWQKGSH
+410 AS
-418 FDLFGN
+418 
-424 DQNDLSSPEND
+424 
-435 ARYALIKELIQKF
+435 
-448 KEATTFGSLICM
+448 TFGSLIQI
-460 DSPEQDFAD
+460 PQAF
-469 LQKTLQ
+469 
-475 DLVAEGD
+475 
-482 TLQKAAAKKLLPL
+482 AKKLPDLETKLNTALESGDIFAQQSAQELLPL
-495 VIQAKLLAKQY
+495 VQQAKLLAKQY

-514 YMGGNGMNTALKDF
+514 YMGGKGMNAALKDF
-528 AKKKFPD
+528 AKKQFPD
-535 SKSDLFSMF
+535 SKSDLFAMF
-544 IERGFA
+544 IERGFN

-572 QAMREK
+572 EAMREK
-578 LLSNNSL
+578 LLQDRTLSCMVHMGNGVMGIAFGTAATIMLNKYISNYAGSFSYCENDDVNEYGVPKQFPVENDRL
-585 ISLIQLPYDGKGPTA
+585 KTA
-600 MGINFGV
+600 M
-607 SLAILQ
+607 
-613 KYKINGLVGS
+613 
-623 FDCFRYYEL
+623 
-632 TEEGLPRKFPSLN
+632 
-645 ERNVKTK
+645 

-663 IAYWLDEKASLPFS
+663 VAYWASEKVLDIFETSSLVEDVADARQGLATTDNNLFLRLWQEVDITNIGFGIETREEASTSGIQWFPF
-677 WEGKISTNSQ
+677 
-687 LIQGMITGNN
+687 
-697 SLYLRYWFEINKNSF
+697 
-712 KELTNEGYWVP
+712 
-723 YNKGGEAI
+723 NKGGEFRR
-731 KWYGNHDYVA
+731 WYGNQDYIV
-741 NWKNNGQEFVRNRS
+741 NWKNDGAEIKENILTKYPYLKTPDFVAKNQS
-755 TNSHLYFK
+755 FYFK
-763 PYVAWS
+763 PSVSWS
-769 YLNTGGNAARLYPQG
+769 KVTSSIFSMRYFPKG
-784 FIWDVHGSGIFPNSE
+784 FIFADAGMSVFAD
-799 KDLFQLTSFL
+799 DLIIKKAMGCLN
-809 CSKVSNYYLAAI
+809 SKVSNIILSMMS
-821 NPTMSFQV
+821 PTMNFEAGTINKFPFIDTS
-829 ENISMLPWDS
+829 ENTVKIVNQLIYQSKRNWDS
-839 LKLQPKI
+839 
-846 YENSKVAIDTAKYDW
+846 YEI
-861 DSHETSWDFTQNP
+861 SWDFKENP
-874 IIRTQQSNLEQA
+874 ILRTQQPNLEQA

-892 QNADAVAEMKRLEEE
+892 QNSEAVAEMKRLEEE
-907 NNKLFIEAYGL
+907 NNKLFIDAYGL
-918 QDELTPDVPD
+918 QDELTPDVHD

-968 AGNQDFDASRYQTF
+968 AGNQDFDDSRYQKF

-1015 KDTLDANMQW
+1015 KETLDANMQW
-1025 LAESLDKKASETAED
+1025 LAESLDKKANETAEE

-1110 LETAKESSDSAAEI
+1110 LETAKENSDSAAEI
-1124 KRIEKKLQE
+1124 KRIEKKLQD

-1172 DVLAEVKAVTGE
+1172 DLLAEVKAVTGE

>member
-1 MNTSNIKK
+1 MNTSHIKK

-121 ECLDIDLPGLDAS
+121 ECLDIDLPGLDSS

-155 AQCHGL
+155 AQCHAL

-263 PDSTLASE
+263 PESTLASE

-392 QDSLDLD
+392 RDSQPERLDALSQDLANTDIAQADLKELLDLFEH
-399 KDQTWQDLNLN
+399 
-410 QAWQKGSH
+410 AS
-418 FDLFGN
+418 
-424 DQNDLSSPEND
+424 
-435 ARYALIKELIQKF
+435 
-448 KEATTFGSLICM
+448 TFGSLIQT
-460 DSPEQDFAD
+460 P
-469 LQKTLQ
+469 
-475 DLVAEGD
+475 
-482 TLQKAAAKKLLPL
+482 AAFAKKLPDLETKLNTALESGDIFAQQSAQELFPL
-495 VIQAKLLAKQY
+495 VQQAKLLGKQY

-514 YMGGNGMNTALKDF
+514 YMGGKGMNTVLKDF

-535 SKSDLFSMF
+535 SKSDLFAMF
-544 IERGFA
+544 IERGFE
-550 WCKDNGFNSMVTMQS
+550 WCKDSGFNSMVTMQS

-572 QAMREK
+572 EAFREK
-578 LLSNNSL
+578 ILRERTIQTMAHFGTRAFPE
-585 ISLIQLPYDGKGPTA
+585 ISGEVVQTTAFVMQGK
-600 MGINFGV
+600 
-607 SLAILQ
+607 
-613 KYKINGLVGS
+613 Y
-623 FDCFRYYEL
+623 
-632 TEEGLPRKFPSLN
+632 LN
-645 ERNVKTK
+645 EFK
-652 PDDFKKIPGSP
+652 PVFFRLVDIEQDQKEAVLKQGLNRFDTTIQDDFNKIPGSP
-663 IAYWLDEKASLPFS
+663 LAYWINSIVRNLFNNTSVSEYSIQESSQCLTGDNNKFLRFS
-677 WEGKISTNSQ
+677 WELQESKVG
-687 LIQGMITGNN
+687 
-697 SLYLRYWFEINKNSF
+697 INKKWLF
-712 KELTNEGYWVP
+712 YA
-723 YNKGGEAI
+723 KGGSFR
-731 KWYGNHDYVA
+731 KWYGNIENVV
-741 NWKNNGQEFVRNRS
+741 NWSPEAIHHYRTSKVPRIIPEYLWYKQGITWSFISSVTPSFRFLPENAVFDVGGSSIF
-755 TNSHLYFK
+755 FK
-763 PYVAWS
+763 DNQDLNFFLGL
-769 YLNTGGNAARLYPQG
+769 LNTPITTLL
-784 FIWDVHGSGIFPNSE
+784 VGIFNQTMN
-799 KDLFQLTSFL
+799 FQLRDIRNL
-809 CSKVSNYYLAAI
+809 PICSSKDEI
-821 NPTMSFQV
+821 H
-829 ENISMLPWDS
+829 
-839 LKLQPKI
+839 KLVNELVTRCQKI
-846 YENSKVAIDTAKYDW
+846 AKNDW
-861 DSHETSWDFTQNP
+861 DSYETSWDFTQNP
-874 IIRTQQSNLEQA
+874 VIRMGQPNLEQA
-886 FNTWQQ
+886 FNSWQQ

-907 NNKLFIEAYGL
+907 NNKLFIDAYGL
-918 QDELTPDVPD
+918 QDELTPDIPD

-1015 KDTLDANMQW
+1015 KDTLDANMLW

-1124 KRIEKKLQE
+1124 KRIEKKLQD

-1172 DVLAEVKAVTGE
+1172 DLLAEVKAVTGD

>member
-28 YGITADRILP
+28 YGITADSILS

-155 AQCHGL
+155 AQCHAL

-254 VGRLWMMAQ
+254 VGRLWLMAQ

-287 QLKQLIDVRISEDGD
+287 QLKQLINVRISEDGD

-392 QDSLDLD
+392 QDSQPERLDALSQDLANTGIAQADLKELLDLFEH
-399 KDQTWQDLNLN
+399 
-410 QAWQKGSH
+410 AS
-418 FDLFGN
+418 
-424 DQNDLSSPEND
+424 
-435 ARYALIKELIQKF
+435 
-448 KEATTFGSLICM
+448 TFGSLIQI
-460 DSPEQDFAD
+460 P
-469 LQKTLQ
+469 
-475 DLVAEGD
+475 
-482 TLQKAAAKKLLPL
+482 AAFAKKLPDLETKLNTALESGDIFAQQSAQELLPF
-495 VIQAKLLAKQY
+495 VQQANLLAKQY

-514 YMGGNGMNTALKDF
+514 YMGSKFYVPTLKKYIEKNYKVAKGDLYTCFMVRNSSLSKAGALIGMITIPN
-528 AKKKFPD
+528 
-535 SKSDLFSMF
+535 
-544 IERGFA
+544 
-550 WCKDNGFNSMVTMQS
+550 

-572 QAMREK
+572 EDLREWLFEKTNLQTMSHNGRGVFGSDFGSCAFTFQKAPILDYKGVYKRLFEKQGSVSSNDELDNIFK
-578 LLSNNSL
+578 LS
-585 ISLIQLPYDGKGPTA
+585 K
-600 MGINFGV
+600 
-607 SLAILQ
+607 
-613 KYKINGLVGS
+613 S
-623 FDCFRYYEL
+623 FYA
-632 TEEGLPRKFPSLN
+632 SAN
-645 ERNVKTK
+645 
-652 PDDFKKIPGSP
+652 DFKKIPGSP
-663 IAYWLDEKASLPFS
+663 VAYWVSEQVRKVFEQSP
-677 WEGKISTNSQ
+677 KIHDLGQ
-687 LIQGMITGNN
+687 PRMGMATGNN
-697 SLYLRYWFEINKNSF
+697 ELHMRYWFEICDDKFGKSYSSR
-712 KELTNEGYWVP
+712 ELARESEKKWFP
-723 YNKGGEAI
+723 YNKGGAFRR
-731 KWYGNHDYVA
+731 WFGNNEHVVNWENDGFLLQTLKHPSGRIWAHNFNLDYIFKESITWTATSSSYFAVRYSPCGFLFDY
-741 NWKNNGQEFVRNRS
+741 NGSSLFPLENKNIFFLLGLMAS
-755 TNSHLYFK
+755 KLSSYF
-763 PYVAWS
+763 
-769 YLNTGGNAARLYPQG
+769 
-784 FIWDVHGSGIFPNSE
+784 IHI
-799 KDLFQLTSFL
+799 
-809 CSKVSNYYLAAI
+809 I
-821 NPTMSFQV
+821 NPTVANQPGDIGAIPVSLSD
-829 ENISMLPWDS
+829 EIKITKISNIVKNAINLSKQDWDS
-839 LKLQPKI
+839 
-846 YENSKVAIDTAKYDW
+846 YENSW
-861 DSHETSWDFTQNP
+861 EFTKNP
-874 IIRTQQSNLEQA
+874 IICTQEPSLEQA

-892 QNADAVAEMKRLEEE
+892 QNTDAVAEMKRLEEE
-907 NNKLFIEAYGL
+907 NNRLFIDAYGL
-918 QDELTPDVPD
+918 QDQFTPEVPD

-933 TRADREK
+933 NRADREK

-968 AGNQDFDASRYQTF
+968 AGNQDFDASRYQKF

-1015 KDTLDANMQW
+1015 KDTLDANMLW

-1104 AAYANS
+1104 SAMANS
-1110 LETAKESSDSAAEI
+1110 LESEIENSDSAAEI
-1124 KRIEKKLQE
+1124 KRKEKELQN

-1172 DVLAEVKAVTGE
+1172 DLLAEVKAVTGE

>member
-57 MKPRDK
+57 MKSRDK

-73 EQTIDYIAYS
+73 EQSIDYIAYS

-109 ADGSAGLPQILE
+109 ADGSAGLPQLLE
-121 ECLDIDLPGLDAS
+121 ECLDIDLPGLNAS
-134 RVAELKLD
+134 RIAELKLD

-155 AQCHGL
+155 AQCHAL

-263 PDSTLASE
+263 PESTLASA

-392 QDSLDLD
+392 QDSQPERLDALSQDLASTGIAQADLQELLDLFE
-399 KDQTWQDLNLN
+399 
-410 QAWQKGSH
+410 H
-418 FDLFGN
+418 
-424 DQNDLSSPEND
+424 SS
-435 ARYALIKELIQKF
+435 
-448 KEATTFGSLICM
+448 TFGSLIQI
-460 DSPEQDFAD
+460 PAAFAHKLPD
-469 LQKTLQ
+469 LESKLNT
-475 DLVAEGD
+475 
-482 TLQKAAAKKLLPL
+482 AAASGDIFSQQSAKELLPL
-495 VIQAKLLAKQY
+495 LQQAKFLAKQY

-514 YMGGNGMNTALKDF
+514 YMGGKGMNTALKDF
-528 AKKKFPD
+528 AKKTFPD
-535 SKSDLFSMF
+535 SKSDMFAMF
-544 IERGFA
+544 IERCQALSKISGETAF
-550 WCKDNGFNSMVTMQS
+550 VTPYV
-565 WMFLSSY
+565 WMFISSY
-572 QAMREK
+572 EQMRSK
-578 LLSNNSL
+578 LVTDATIQSL
-585 ISLIQLPYDGKGPTA
+585 VQLEYNAFEPACVPVCAFIVGKA
-600 MGINFGV
+600 HIADF
-607 SLAILQ
+607 
-613 KYKINGLVGS
+613 VGS
-623 FDCFRYYEL
+623 YIKLSDFKGHENQSPKTLEAINNPDCGWF
-632 TEEGLPRKFPSLN
+632 FN
-645 ERNVKTK
+645 AK

-663 IAYWLDEKASLPFS
+663 VAYWIPTSVGETFVTGFPL
-677 WEGKISTNSQ
+677 GKSVVMRK
-687 LIQGMITGNN
+687 GMVTADNDYYIR
-697 SLYLRYWFEINKNSF
+697 LWFEIGIDKLGLRIKSR
-712 KELTNEGYWVP
+712 KEAKGSRRKWFP
-723 YNKGGEAI
+723 YTKGGEFK
-731 KWYGNHDYVA
+731 KWYGNNYFVVNWENDGQLLQTKRHHTDDRIAATNFNLDFIFNVGATYSSISSSDFSIRYVDSGFLFDQKGA
-741 NWKNNGQEFVRNRS
+741 PLLADKESDLLFAI
-755 TNSHLYFK
+755 TLLNSRVSKL
-763 PYVAWS
+763 
-769 YLNTGGNAARLYPQG
+769 YLNILCPTLDFNS
-784 FIWDVHGSGIFPNSE
+784 GSIIHIPVIKKE
-799 KDLFQLTSFL
+799 KIEFTVKDIA
-809 CSKVSNYYLAAI
+809 SKLISIAKI
-821 NPTMSFQV
+821 N
-829 ENISMLPWDS
+829 WDS
-839 LKLQPKI
+839 
-846 YENSKVAIDTAKYDW
+846 YEI
-861 DSHETSWDFTQNP
+861 SWDFTQNP
-874 IIRTQQSNLEQA
+874 IIRTQKPNLEQA
-886 FNTWQQ
+886 FNAWQQ

-907 NNKLFIEAYGL
+907 NNKLFIDAYGL

-1002 THRIQEFLTAVWG
+1002 THRIREFLTAVWG
-1015 KDTLDANMQW
+1015 KDTLDANMLW

-1124 KRIEKKLQE
+1124 KRIEKKLQD

-1172 DVLAEVKAVTGE
+1172 DLLAEVKAVTGE